1 MPISALGWPKF
12 FFYGKTKV
20 VDLAE
25 ISIMVPSNYS
35 LGEVSAHNYSYQ
47 KSPIFAGERMVHA
60 RYCVQDPT
68 FIFAFVNC
76 GCCSKHTTNAQKFA
90 AAISS
95 ATTEPVRHSPC

>member
-1 MPISALGWPKF
+1 MALSLAGKNAHF
-12 FFYGKTKV
+12 SFGLAQIFFYGKTKV

-68 FIFAFVNC
+68 FIFAFVF
-76 GCCSKHTTNAQKFA
+76 TFA
-90 AAISS
+90 LSFLL
-95 ATTEPVRHSPC
+95 